1 MTEKTESKVGSAP
14 AGSKEKGK
22 EYIWGTGSRKTA
34 VARIR
39 LASGGSSKILVN
51 GKPFE
56 KYFTTEQNRVD
67 AIEPLHITRTL
78 GKYDV
83 FASVKGGGITGQA
96 GAVRLGLARALKAAE
111 PSLEPKLKEERLL
124 SRDQRMKERKKFG
137 RHGARRGTQFS
148 KR

>member
-1 MTEKTESKVGSAP
+1 M
-14 AGSKEKGK
+14 
-22 EYIWGTGSRKTA
+22 
-34 VARIR
+34 
-39 LASGGSSKILVN
+39 
-51 GKPFE
+51 
-56 KYFTTEQNRVD
+56 
-67 AIEPLHITRTL
+67 
-78 GKYDV
+78 